1 MWEKMNEKS
10 HITYKELLYEEAV
23 YTLLHQLNLPKA
35 ERTLLLGYLQ
45 QVFAECPVDHQ
56 HFVQN
61 LKQKKAPAH
70 NLKVTVLKAENL
82 TPKNLNGSSD
92 PFCTVGL
99 TQGVVA
105 PRLSREF
112 SSCESLIEVLPDRT
126 DTCKSCLNP
135 EWNATF
141 YMRINDVNSSV
152 FSLYIWNEAQES
164 SLLQDLGK
172 VASWQGAKT
181 LSRRVVRRIK
191 RLSSTDGTSR
201 FKTESD
207 FLGLLKVPLKELPAL
222 GQERSYN
229 LLQRSPR
236 SRISGRCTLHTMF
249 VTEQRESALSREVLE
264 AEAHENLLRHIV
276 EWEHKKQM
284 DSWTGELSKDALHVI
299 CLHAAQVDMSLAEQA
314 IIWWF
319 VFSEHYVTNRF
330 GVDFLLKLLENV
342 EELVAT
348 DPPLH
353 PQQERRLQ
361 DSFSNLLNHS
371 LTQLQTIHSTFPLSD
386 TISLLRL
393 RDLLKCVVQTMG
405 CRLYNKACL
414 PQDEAT
420 AAVTAALQDAS
431 RKWYEGKKEVLYNAT
446 LDKPEMLQSLVGLT
460 ECMQVELKGGTPKY
474 SQVIR
479 SMVDVNFL
487 SLWYQEM
494 EKMLAAD
501 IQRALGTLRAD
512 CRPEDYRLDGEL
524 GEALQQLQQALQRMI
539 TQAGRQDLREDS
551 SPFCT
556 LDCWFEEAICTW
568 LGRLRDKMCS
578 TLHSAVQKDTLES
591 REGHKL
597 CGLSAAITAC
607 WLPSGLAFWLRLSWS
622 RATQSLHMLAGMLQ
636 DVSYGAAYYSELMKH
651 KLESDFGS
659 SSTIVPK
666 QVYVGLNSLE
676 FVRQAFQ
683 HVPLQRDWQ
692 EIKRTVRDLGR
703 ARDKDSIKENTPPP
717 EVEVD
722 LGFDCEAL
730 RKILEQGE
738 RALQA
743 ALARLYRWLATLV
756 LTDLKSYLETI
767 NKQEAVTDAKEVR
780 WEEEM
785 LCGNIVSMCQCLYE
799 ETRSGLLRTLWG
811 TVVQHFSQ
819 TLEDSQSHPRP
830 LVYFSKLHSVLQSLV
845 EVFQADSQ
853 GLPLCDLQTDAYQA
867 LETELDLRRSNSTQL
882 IERYFQERVNRQ
894 ASTALMETLGILLL
908 GCRYETVTQT
918 LVLDIDGLQH
928 LPDPRPVGQWQ
939 GLLCWPALS
948 SLRVY
953 IKLMLRPH
961 HIFFA
966 SHDRKTKPHKH
977 GAHIPIRETFKLHW
991 KGS

>member
-1 MWEKMNEKS
+1 MG
-10 HITYKELLYEEAV
+10 
-23 YTLLHQLNLPKA
+23 P
-35 ERTLLLGYLQ
+35 
-45 QVFAECPVDHQ
+45 
-56 HFVQN
+56 
-61 LKQKKAPAH
+61 
-70 NLKVTVLKAENL
+70 
-82 TPKNLNGSSD
+82 
-92 PFCTVGL
+92 
-99 TQGVVA
+99 
-105 PRLSREF
+105 
-112 SSCESLIEVLPDRT
+112 LIM
-126 DTCKSCLNP
+126 
-135 EWNATF
+135 A
-141 YMRINDVNSSV
+141 
-152 FSLYIWNEAQES
+152 
-164 SLLQDLGK
+164 SLLCHP
-172 VASWQGAKT
+172 
-181 LSRRVVRRIK
+181 
-191 RLSSTDGTSR
+191 
-201 FKTESD
+201 
-207 FLGLLKVPLKELPAL
+207 FLCI
-222 GQERSYN
+222 N
-229 LLQRSPR
+229 LVQK
-236 SRISGRCTLHTMF
+236 GF
-249 VTEQRESALSREVLE
+249 
-264 AEAHENLLRHIV
+264 N
-276 EWEHKKQM
+276 
-284 DSWTGELSKDALHVI
+284 TGGIMSV
-299 CLHAAQVDMSLAEQA
+299 SLA
-314 IIWWF
+314 
-319 VFSEHYVTNRF
+319 R
-330 GVDFLLKLLENV
+330 
-342 EELVAT
+342 
-348 DPPLH
+348 
-353 PQQERRLQ
+353 
-361 DSFSNLLNHS
+361 
-371 LTQLQTIHSTFPLSD
+371 
-386 TISLLRL
+386 
-393 RDLLKCVVQTMG
+393 CVVQTMG
-405 CRLYNKACL
+405 CHLYNKACL

-420 AAVTAALQDAS
+420 AAVAAALQDAS
-431 RKWYEGKKEVLYNAT
+431 RKWYEGKKELLCNAT
-446 LDKPEMLQSLVGLT
+446 QDKPEMLQSLVEFT
-460 ECMQVELKGGTPKY
+460 ECVQTELKGGTPKY

-487 SLWYQEM
+487 NLWYQEM

-501 IQRALGTLRAD
+501 IQKALGTLRAD

-524 GEALQQLQQALQRMI
+524 GEALQQLQQALHRMI
-539 TQAGRQDLREDS
+539 TQAVRQDLREDN

-636 DVSYGAAYYSELMKH
+636 DVSYGAAYYAELMKH

-659 SSTIVPK
+659 ASTIVPK

-676 FVRQAFQ
+676 FVRQAFH

-692 EIKRTVRDLGR
+692 EVERTVRDLGR
-703 ARDKDSIKENTPPP
+703 ARDKDSIKENIIAP

-743 ALARLYRWLATLV
+743 ALARLYRWLAMLV
-756 LTDLKSYLETI
+756 LTNLKLYLESI
-767 NKQEAVTDAKEVR
+767 KKQDIVTDTKEVR
-780 WEEEM
+780 WEVGI
-785 LCGNIVSMCQCLYE
+785 LGGNIVTMCQCLYE

-811 TVVQHFSQ
+811 TVVEHFSQ
-819 TLEDSQSHPRP
+819 TIEDSHHRP
-830 LVYFSKLHSVLQSLV
+830 LQYFSQMHSLLQSLLD
-845 EVFQADSQ
+845 VFQADSQ

-908 GCRYETVTQT
+908 ACRYETVTQT
-918 LVLDIDGLQH
+918 LILDIDCLQH

-948 SLRVY
+948 SLKVY

-977 GAHIPIRETFKLHW
+977 GVHISIRETFKLLVPAASRAQP
-991 KGS
+991 GSCLVLQVKATWGLRKAVLGEAMLGLQESQGLGTDEASSITRSLLLQTPYAEDSETLHFLRTRDSEIEAKEFCRRLKITEKRFIPRADPRTRNSE